1 MSAINDLKAF
11 IVMARA
17 QTGSYVV
24 PDLVAAVLELSD
36 RMDKL
41 FLIIKDEQRRVDE
54 LAVSLNINDTS
65 DLLGG

>member
-1 MSAINDLKAF
+1 MSAIDDLKTF

-41 FLIIKDEQRRVDE
+41 FLIIKDEQHRIDE
-54 LAVSLNINDTS
+54 LTAPLDINDTS
-65 DLLGG
+65 ALLGG